1 MTNIKLLVR
10 YISIKNK
17 TNTIILTIKNNR
29 NNFIINVLPSNLPYH
44 LYRYIQKTK
53 LTDKLNKKLI
63 VKANKCDL

>member
-29 NNFIINVLPSNLPYH
+29 NNFIINFLQSNLTYK